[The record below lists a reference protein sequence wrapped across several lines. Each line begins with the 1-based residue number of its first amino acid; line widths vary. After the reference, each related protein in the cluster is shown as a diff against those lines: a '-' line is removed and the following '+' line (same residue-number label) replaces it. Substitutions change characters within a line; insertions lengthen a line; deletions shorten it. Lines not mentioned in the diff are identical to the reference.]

1 MYKEGVE
8 TTRVVQSRRVINEDD
23 TFERASTTGNIHFIE
38 EILMPNTENRQ
49 C

>member
-8 TTRVVQSRRVINEDD
+8 TTWVVQSRRVINEDD
-23 TFERASTTGNIHFIE
+23 TLERASTMGNIHFTE
-38 EILMPNTENRQ
+38 EILMPNTENRE